1 MKADMLEK
9 FFEPRSLVLV
19 GATRTPGFGYGI
31 PKFLKR
37 RGWLDKTFLVN
48 PKGGEI
54 EGQKVYE
61 TIADLP
67 AEIDLAVI
75 IVPAAAVKQA
85 VIELGR
91 KGVKAAIIESAGF
104 AETGEPGRRLQEEV
118 LAAAKEYGM
127 RLLGPNCVGVV
138 NTGNKFATIEVM
150 DPAFAPGKVAII
162 AQSGVFGNIL
172 LDHLPEVGLKISK
185 VATLGNKIDLDEAD
199 FLDYFSADEKT
210 RVILVYEEGVKD
222 GRRLLDALKRACE
235 KKWVVILKSGATPL
249 GARATLSHTG
259 SLSGQDAIYDAA
271 FRQAGAVRAHSLE
284 EMIDLAQVLSTQPK
298 MAGKKVGVVT
308 SSGSLGALCSDALF
322 REGLELAEWSG
333 PTLDKVRR
341 LAPGYLNVKNP
352 LDTGPSGIF
361 KDAVETV
368 FADPNPDGFIFIP
381 VVPFAAVSLWK
392 NLGFNA
398 LTWLGD
404 WKLFR
409 QKAKNKPAVAVLL
422 GAKEWTEDLKSMV
435 GDEVACV
442 SSPENAAK
450 ALARLLR

>member
-1 MKADMLEK
+1 LNILKK
-9 FFEPRSLVLV
+9 FFEPTTLALV

-54 EGQKVYE
+54 EGRKVYKS
-61 TIADLP
+61 IAAIP

-75 IVPAAAVKQA
+75 IVPASAVKQA
-85 VIELGR
+85 VIDLGR

-104 AETGEPGRRLQEEV
+104 AELGDGGRRLQEEV

-138 NTGNKFATIEVM
+138 NTENKFATIEVM
-150 DPAFAPGKVAII
+150 DPAFNPGRVAII

-199 FLDYFSADEKT
+199 FLDYFSEDDQT
-210 RVILVYEEGVKD
+210 RVILIYQEGVKD
-222 GRRLLDALKRACE
+222 GRRLLSALKKSCE
-235 KKWVVILKSGATPL
+235 KKWVVILKSGSTPL
-249 GARATLSHTG
+249 GSKATLSHTG
-259 SLSGQDAIYDAA
+259 SLSGEDAIYDGA
-271 FRQAGAVRAHSLE
+271 FRQAGAVRANSLE
-284 EMIDLAQVLSTQPK
+284 EMIDLAQVLSTQPRLGR
-298 MAGKKVGVVT
+298 GKKVGVVT
-308 SSGSLGALCSDALF
+308 SSGSLGALTADALF
-322 REGLELAEWSG
+322 REGLELAEWSEA
-333 PTLDKVRR
+333 TLDKIRR

-361 KDAVETV
+361 KDAVEAV
-368 FADPNPDGFIFIP
+368 FEDPNPDGFIFIP

-392 NLGFNA
+392 DLGFNA

-404 WKLFR
+404 WKVFR
-409 QKAKNKPAVAVLL
+409 QKAKHKPAIAVLL

-435 GDEVACV
+435 GEEIACV

-450 ALARLLR
+450 ALACLMR